1 MGILDSVADAAGDA
15 ADAAKDAVDQ
25 AAETAQETADE
36 AVDTAQETAED
47 AAEAVGAEDTV
58 DKVEDE
64 VQKATGVDLGGSGG
78 GKDARDVRKQGS
90 ADRGV
95 DDPEGDPQVSDTA
108 GFTSDNVLED
118 TNPDRK
124 SDEARTRDEPATI
137 SPTQEDLEGENQ
149 LRRGPAEKAAR
160 TEQRIEELPGPT
172 DTLAEGVGTAET
184 VGRSAIRG
192 VTQIPQDIRRATTIG
207 PADFVEEQIRGTRQA
222 RSGQVSGGV
231 QGAIAAGANPDSLR
245 AEAAE
250 NRQRAVGTQLALAG
264 AGAAAAPA
272 IGTALARGA
281 SRTETDVPASSGP
294 VKTRS
299 PNSGTE
305 ASLEDTP
312 FNQRTLGEELGRKRT
327 GETADVASNPGVVQ
341 PDSVVQSRTRTRQQ
355 PDTRRPDTREEQTD
369 VEFQDQG
376 SEEDLLQ
383 VSEEAASRTQLR
395 TAQDR
400 SSDFTAPATEA
411 DDTLT
416 LSQQEAS
423 ILAER
428 EGASSLNI
436 AGFTDDGGVEVQVT
450 PEQRSTVEQFLSDAR
465 GAVEDPNALGSGVG
479 SLVQE
484 KRPEVRDDSL
494 GDLFGDTSRPG
505 DSLPDPAG
513 RGRPERPDL
522 SAATR
527 NRGDTDTISP
537 SDVTSVSPTVAVGQ
551 TQETSTTQNNQTT
564 RPENKQEQTPF
575 NREIQE
581 QPQDQEQGQDT
592 GLDTDL
598 DTTPFA
604 FQTPGET
611 TRQDTP
617 FPGTAFSNPEPGTPT
632 STTTPNQGSGT
643 PFQAPDFDT
652 PQPSEQETADS
663 EEAVPG
669 EEGPAEAQFGL
680 VGASIIQ
687 SRGQEVESFELEESQ
702 RTETNLLS
710 GFQPSAGGDSLL

>member
-1 MGILDSVADAAGDA
+1 MGLLDSVADAAGDA
-15 ADAAKDAVDQ
+15 ADAAKDAADKAVD
-25 AAETAQETADE
+25 TAQETADE
-36 AVDTAQETAED
+36 AVDTAQEAAED

-58 DKVEDE
+58 DKIEDE

-95 DDPEGDPQVSDTA
+95 DDPEGDPQVSETA

-118 TNPDRK
+118 TDPDRK

-192 VTQIPQDIRRATTIG
+192 VTQIPQDIQRATTIG
-207 PADFVEEQIRGTRQA
+207 PADFVEEQIQGTRQA

-281 SRTETDVPASSGP
+281 SRTETDVTAGTTSGP

-299 PNSGTE
+299 ESSGTE

-312 FNQRTLGEELGRKRT
+312 FNQRTLGEELERKQT
-327 GETADVASNPGVVQ
+327 VAR
-341 PDSVVQSRTRTRQQ
+341 PDSVVQSRRRTTQQ

-376 SEEDLLQ
+376 GEEDLLS

-400 SSDFTAPATEA
+400 SSDFTAPASEPDNTF
-411 DDTLT
+411 T
-416 LSQQEAS
+416 LSPREAS
-423 ILAER
+423 IVANRGGEDVSTLAVE
-428 EGASSLNI
+428 
-436 AGFTDDGGVEVQVT
+436 GFTEDGDVIVRTRPGDGLNPT
-450 PEQRSTVEQFLSDAR
+450 NLLQRAQD
-465 GAVEDPNALGSGVG
+465 AVENPNALGSGVG

-484 KRPEVRDDSL
+484 KRPEVSDDSL

-522 SAATR
+522 SATTR

-537 SDVTSVSPTVAVGQ
+537 SDVTSVAPTVAVGQ
-551 TQETSTTQNNQTT
+551 TQETTTAQNTQTT

-581 QPQDQEQGQDT
+581 QPQDQAQGQDT
-592 GLDTDL
+592 SLDTDL

-617 FPGTAFSNPEPGTPT
+617 FPAPAFSNPEPT
-632 STTTPNQGSGT
+632 SPASNTTPDRGGGT

-652 PQPSEQETADS
+652 PQRREDDIADS

-687 SRGQEVESFELEESQ
+687 SRGQEVENFELEESQ

-710 GFQPSAGGDSLL
+710 GFQPSVGGDLI

>member
-1 MGILDSVADAAGDA
+1 MGFLDSVADAAGDA
-15 ADAAKDAVDQ
+15 ADAAKDA
-25 AAETAQETADE
+25 ADE
-36 AVDTAQETAED
+36 AVDTAQEAAED

-64 VQKATGVDLGGSGG
+64 VQKATGVDVGGSGA
-78 GKDARDVRKQGS
+78 GKDAKDVNKQGS

-95 DDPEGDPQVSDTA
+95 DDPAGDPQVSDTA
-108 GFTSDNVLED
+108 GFTSDNVIED
-118 TNPDRK
+118 TDPSRK
-124 SDEARTRDEPATI
+124 SDEARASDEPATI
-137 SPTQEDLEGENQ
+137 SPTQENLEGENQ
-149 LRRGPAEKAAR
+149 LQRGPAEKAAR
-160 TEQRIEELPGPT
+160 TEQRIEQLPGPT

-192 VTQIPQDIRRATTIG
+192 VTQIPQDIQRATTVG

-222 RSGQVSGGV
+222 RSGKVPGGI
-231 QGAIAAGANPDSLR
+231 QGAIAAGANPNSLR

-250 NRQRAVGTQLALAG
+250 NRQKAVGTQLALAG

-281 SRTETDVPASSGP
+281 SRTETDVTTKTGP

-299 PNSGTE
+299 EASGTE
-305 ASLEDTP
+305 ATLDDTP
-312 FNQRTLGEELGRKRT
+312 FNQRTLGEELGRKQT

-341 PDSVVQSRTRTRQQ
+341 PDSVVQSRRRTRQQ

-369 VEFQDQG
+369 VEFQDQDQRG
-376 SEEDLLQ
+376 EDLLQ

-400 SSDFTAPATEA
+400 SSDFTAPASEA

-436 AGFTDDGGVEVQVT
+436 AGFTDDGGVEVEVT
-450 PEQRSTVEQFLSDAR
+450 PEQRSRVEQFLSDAQS
-465 GAVEDPNALGSGVG
+465 AVEDPNALGSGAG

-484 KRPEVRDDSL
+484 KRPEVSSDSL
-494 GDLFGDTSRPG
+494 RDLFGDTSRPG

-527 NRGDTDTISP
+527 NRGGTDTISP
-537 SDVTSVSPTVAVGQ
+537 SDVTTVAPTVAVGQ
-551 TQETSTTQNNQTT
+551 TQETSTTQNTQTT
-564 RPENKQEQTPF
+564 TPENQQDQTPF

-581 QPQDQEQGQDT
+581 QPQGQAQGQDT
-592 GLDTDL
+592 GLNTDL

-604 FQTPGET
+604 FQTNRGR

-617 FPGTAFSNPEPGTPT
+617 FPGSVFSNPEPGTPT
-632 STTTPNQGSGT
+632 STTPPNQGSGT

-652 PQPSEQETADS
+652 QQPREQEAGEDS
-663 EEAVPG
+663 EAVFG
-669 EEGPAEAQFGL
+669 EEAPAEAQFGL

-702 RTETNLLS
+702 RTEINLLS
-710 GFQPSAGGDSLL
+710 GFQPSTGGDLL

>member
-1 MGILDSVADAAGDA
+1 VGLLDSVADAAGDA
-15 ADAAKDAVDQ
+15 ADAAKDAAEKAVD
-25 AAETAQETADE
+25 TAQETADE

-64 VQKATGVDLGGSGG
+64 VQKATGIDLGGSGG
-78 GKDARDVRKQGS
+78 GKDARDVKKQGS

-118 TNPDRK
+118 TDPDRK

-137 SPTQEDLEGENQ
+137 SPTQEELEGENQ

-192 VTQIPQDIRRATTIG
+192 VTQIPQDIQRATTIG

-222 RSGQVSGGV
+222 RSGKVPGGV

-281 SRTETDVPASSGP
+281 SRSETDVAAGTRSGP

-299 PNSGTE
+299 ESSGTE

-312 FNQRTLGEELGRKRT
+312 FNQRTLGEELGRKQT

-341 PDSVVQSRTRTRQQ
+341 PDSVVQSRRRTRQQ

-369 VEFQDQG
+369 VDFQDQG
-376 SEEDLLQ
+376 GEEDLLS

-400 SSDFTAPATEA
+400 SSDFTAPASEA
-411 DDTLT
+411 DETLT

-423 ILAER
+423 ILADR

-436 AGFTDDGGVEVQVT
+436 AGFTDDGVEVEVT
-450 PEQRSTVEQFLSDAR
+450 PEQRSAVEQFLSDAR

-484 KRPEVRDDSL
+484 RRPEVSDDSL

-513 RGRPERPDL
+513 RGRPDRPDL
-522 SAATR
+522 SATTR

-537 SDVTSVSPTVAVGQ
+537 SDVTSVAPTVAVGQ
-551 TQETSTTQNNQTT
+551 TQETTTTQNTQTT

-581 QPQDQEQGQDT
+581 QPQDQAQGQDT
-592 GLDTDL
+592 SLDTDL

-604 FQTPGET
+604 FQTSEER

-617 FPGTAFSNPEPGTPT
+617 FPGAAFSNPEPTSPT
-632 STTTPNQGSGT
+632 STTTPDRGGGT
-643 PFQAPDFDT
+643 PFQAPEFDT
-652 PQPSEQETADS
+652 PQRREQDTADT

-687 SRGQEVESFELEESQ
+687 SRGEEVESFELEESQ

-710 GFQPSAGGDSLL
+710 GFQPSVGGDLI

>member
-1 MGILDSVADAAGDA
+1 
-15 ADAAKDAVDQ
+15 
-25 AAETAQETADE
+25 
-36 AVDTAQETAED
+36 
-47 AAEAVGAEDTV
+47 
-58 DKVEDE
+58 
-64 VQKATGVDLGGSGG
+64 
-78 GKDARDVRKQGS
+78 
-90 ADRGV
+90 
-95 DDPEGDPQVSDTA
+95 
-108 GFTSDNVLED
+108 
-118 TNPDRK
+118 
-124 SDEARTRDEPATI
+124 
-137 SPTQEDLEGENQ
+137 
-149 LRRGPAEKAAR
+149 
-160 TEQRIEELPGPT
+160 
-172 DTLAEGVGTAET
+172 
-184 VGRSAIRG
+184 
-192 VTQIPQDIRRATTIG
+192 
-207 PADFVEEQIRGTRQA
+207 
-222 RSGQVSGGV
+222 V

-281 SRTETDVPASSGP
+281 SRTETDVTASSGP

-299 PNSGTE
+299 ESPGTEASALAGGPSRTETDVTAGTRFAPVKTRSESSGTE

-312 FNQRTLGEELGRKRT
+312 FNQRFLGEELGRKRV
-327 GETADVASNPGVVQ
+327 GERQDAARETETVESESVALGRDIERFGEAQDDGSAADVLE
-341 PDSVVQSRTRTRQQ
+341 PDFVVQSRRRTTQQ
-355 PDTRRPDTREEQTD
+355 PDTRRPDTKEEQTD

-376 SEEDLLQ
+376 GEEDLLQ
-383 VSEEAASRTQLR
+383 VSEEAASRTQLK
-395 TAQDR
+395 TAQDS
-400 SSDFTAPATEA
+400 SSDFTAPATEP
-411 DDTLT
+411 DNTFT
-416 LSQQEAS
+416 LSPQEAS
-423 ILAER
+423 IVANRGGDDVSDLAVQ
-428 EGASSLNI
+428 
-436 AGFTDDGGVEVQVT
+436 GFTEDGDVIVKTRPSSEFKPT
-450 PEQRSTVEQFLSDAR
+450 NLLQRAQD
-465 GAVEDPNALGSGVG
+465 AVENPNALGIGAG

-484 KRPEVRDDSL
+484 KRPEVSDDSLGDLFGDSSTSGGSLPDAAGRGNPERSDLSATTRNRGDTETVSPSNVNSVAPEVSDDSL

-537 SDVTSVSPTVAVGQ
+537 SDVTSVAPTVAVGQ
-551 TQETSTTQNNQTT
+551 TQETSTTQNTQTT

-581 QPQDQEQGQDT
+581 QPQDQAQGQDT

-617 FPGTAFSNPEPGTPT
+617 FPGAAFSNPEPTSPT

-643 PFQAPDFDT
+643 PFQVPDFDT
-652 PQPSEQETADS
+652 PQPREQDTADS

-669 EEGPAEAQFGL
+669 EESPGEAQFGL

-710 GFQPSAGGDSLL
+710 GFQPSAGGDLI